1 MNVVI
6 FGATGM
12 VGSGVLLECVD
23 DARVESVLVVGRSSC
38 EITHP
43 KLREIIHRDFFDFS
57 DIEPILASYDT
68 CFFCLGVSAAGLS
81 EAEYHRLTYE
91 LTMAAAETLVAS
103 NPEYTFCYVSGAGT
117 DSTERGRF
125 MWARVK
131 GKTENRL
138 LTMPFKAAFMFRP
151 AFIQPLKGVRSK
163 TRLYRIFYVFTG
175 PIFPLLR
182 RLFPPYVTT
191 TETVGRAM
199 IEVAATG
206 YAKRRIENR
215 DINTL
220 VTAVRRPLTKAS

>member
-6 FGATGM
+6 CGATGM
-12 VGSGVLLECVD
+12 VGSGVLLECLD
-23 DARVESVLVVGRSSC
+23 DARVESVLVVGRNSC
-38 EITHP
+38 GMTHS
-43 KLREIIHRDFFDFS
+43 KLREIIHRNFFDFS

-81 EAEYHRLTYE
+81 EAEYHRLTFE

-117 DSTERGRF
+117 DSTGRGRF

-138 LTMPFKAAFMFRP
+138 LEMPFKAAFMFRP

-163 TRLYRIFYVFTG
+163 TRLYQVFYTFTN
-175 PIFPLLR
+175 PIVPVLR

-191 TETVGRAM
+191 TETLGRAM

-206 YAKRRIENR
+206 YAKRVIENR
-215 DINTL
+215 DINML
-220 VTAVRRPLTKAS
+220 GMALRNPLTKAN